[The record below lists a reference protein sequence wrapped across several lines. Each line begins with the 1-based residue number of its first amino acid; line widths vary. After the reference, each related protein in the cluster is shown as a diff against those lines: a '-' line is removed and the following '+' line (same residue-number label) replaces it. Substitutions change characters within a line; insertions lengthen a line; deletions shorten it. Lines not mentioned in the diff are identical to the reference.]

1 MSTAVKTWRI
11 LDILKVTEAAFAE
24 KGIKNPRLNAELLL
38 AETTGESRFSLY
50 LNFEKPLTE
59 SEVSDYR
66 EKVKRRLKHEPL
78 QYILGKAGFYGMD
91 LMVNPYVLIPR
102 QETEILVEK
111 VLEYIKS
118 SNTAMPKILEI
129 GTGSG
134 CISAAVAANCECSV
148 TAIDISAEA
157 VELAKENAALNNLN
171 GKVQFITRDF
181 FDTGL
186 TFEGYDIIVSN
197 PPYISAADVPG
208 LNEEVNAYEPY
219 IALTDSGDGLSFYK
233 RIFELYNSSVN
244 KPAVFLEIGDGK
256 KESIVKLLSESNIGE
271 YNIHRDLIKL
281 PRVLEINSKAK
292 Q

>member
-91 LMVNPYVLIPR
+91 LRVNPSVLIPR

-111 VLEYIKS
+111 VLEYIKG
-118 SNTAMPKILEI
+118 SNTARPKILEI

-134 CISAAVAANCECSV
+134 CISAAIAVNCECSV

-157 VELAKENAALNNLN
+157 VDLAKENAALNNLN

-181 FDTGL
+181 FDPGL

-233 RIFELYNSSVN
+233 RIFELFNGSIN

-256 KESIVKLLSESNIGE
+256 KENIVKLLSESNISE

>member
-91 LMVNPYVLIPR
+91 LIVNPSVLIPR

-111 VLEYIKS
+111 VLKYIKS
-118 SNTAMPKILEI
+118 SNTARPKILEI

-134 CISAAVAANCECSV
+134 CISAAIAANCECSV

-181 FDTGL
+181 FDPAL
-186 TFEGYDIIVSN
+186 TFKGYDIIISN

-233 RIFELYNSSVN
+233 RIFELFNSSIN

-256 KESIVKLLSESNIGE
+256 KESIVKLLSESNISE
-271 YNIHRDLIKL
+271 YNIHLDLIKL
-281 PRVLEINSKAK
+281 SRVLEINSKAK